1 MPFLDDDFQFVLFFG
16 HFVITIMFATLASL
30 LFEAP
35 FIGLEKL
42 VFGRKERNASE
53 KPATNGHVNNGAI
66 LPKDEEANLPKD
78 EEAN

>member
-1 MPFLDDDFQFVLFFG
+1 MQFVLFFG

-66 LPKDEEANLPKD
+66 LPKDEEANC
-78 EEAN
+78 

>member
-1 MPFLDDDFQFVLFFG
+1 
-16 HFVITIMFATLASL
+16 MFATLASL

-66 LPKDEEANLPKD
+66 LPKDEEANC
-78 EEAN
+78 